1 MKSDTP
7 DELFVFP
14 DSSSLGPN
22 CVLLSSEAQSP
33 VCPTAQI
40 LDSELIFQD
49 TGSLRPL
56 YDRYKYG
63 FPEFQPKFKFFFD
76 DLPF

>member
-14 DSSSLGPN
+14 DKP
-22 CVLLSSEAQSP
+22 P

-63 FPEFQPKFKFFFD
+63 FPEFQPKFSLD

>member
-14 DSSSLGPN
+14 DQ
-22 CVLLSSEAQSP
+22 VP

-40 LDSELIFQD
+40 LESELIFQNS
-49 TGSLRPL
+49 GSSRAL
-56 YDRYKYG
+56 YDRYIYG
-63 FPEFQPKFKFFFD
+63 FPEFQSKISCD

>member
-14 DSSSLGPN
+14 DHIVAPT
-22 CVLLSSEAQSP
+22 QK
-33 VCPTAQI
+33 VCPTARI

-63 FPEFQPKFKFFFD
+63 FPEFQPKFSLD